1 MLLTSHWPLL
11 STQLSYMEQVNTIL
25 LYCGS
30 LRLAVKPT
38 PFFSRVLGWDS
49 ARMPAHPP
57 GPTPPSLRTQRKVT
71 GQSLSML
78 ISYHSPV
85 DTHIILFI
93 CGEWEFIFWD
103 TFGGTQVCVC
113 DTFNPCTNG
122 VYCQRVWMFILLA
135 MNEYDV
141 WMGASVICMFIVL
154 AMTVIAWLSVLLN
167 YWPCFVL
174 PVFLIVS
181 MYIWMLSVAIVFD
194 ALLCNSIP
202 NPLNYYVLL
211 LLTSRQSVLR
221 FRIIVLSTRINIVLK
236 SKSNQSLGVVC

>member
-57 GPTPPSLRTQRKVT
+57 GPTPPSPRTQRKVT

-85 DTHIILFI
+85 DTPIILFI
-93 CGEWEFIFWD
+93 CGEWEIFFWYVWRY
-103 TFGGTQVCVC
+103 TSLCMWHLLSLSEWCVLSACMNVYSFGYEWVWCV
-113 DTFNPCTNG
+113 NG
-122 VYCQRVWMFILLA
+122 CKRDMYVYCFG
-135 MNEYDV
+135 YD
-141 WMGASVICMFIVL
+141 C
-154 AMTVIAWLSVLLN
+154 
-167 YWPCFVL
+167 YC
-174 PVFLIVS
+174 
-181 MYIWMLSVAIVFD
+181 
-194 ALLCNSIP
+194 
-202 NPLNYYVLL
+202 
-211 LLTSRQSVLR
+211 LT
-221 FRIIVLSTRINIVLK
+221 
-236 SKSNQSLGVVC
+236 